1 MDKVFCAKLEKAL
14 KMETCQIQA
23 RERLQARGRL
33 QERERIQDRERL
45 KIRGKSQDGSD
56 GHREQVIQAVRR
68 EALKRRPRR
77 RISFLEFLLRQIPFM
92 AKGLWLIQGGI
103 AAFTV
108 LLLSRTLGGD
118 FRLMGIRHIPLLA
131 GMLAIFLVMTGAPF
145 LVRSYQCRM
154 YEVEMASRMSLAG
167 VLLAD
172 LILAAAGSVAAFGVC
187 GTLMARG
194 MALIQNGS
202 GWMIVLYFFLPFA
215 LSGSGCALILQNV
228 RSGEEA
234 ARGLGF
240 CEGYCVLLLAM
251 LWYLF
256 RTCPWIYEEL
266 WIWRRAGILMV
277 PVLAYSI
284 ARWVKRTTSIKEGWA

>member
-1 MDKVFCAKLEKAL
+1 MDKVFCAKLERDL
-14 KMETCQIQA
+14 KRKPRNSQTG
-23 RERLQARGRL
+23 ERLQARGKGRDEGGGRR
-33 QERERIQDRERL
+33 Q
-45 KIRGKSQDGSD
+45 
-56 GHREQVIQAVRR
+56 QVIQAVRQ

-103 AAFTV
+103 AAVTV
-108 LLLSRTLGGD
+108 LLLYRTLGGD
-118 FRLMGIRHIPLLA
+118 FPLMGIRHIPLLA
-131 GMLAIFLVMTGAPF
+131 GMLAVSLVMTGAPF

-154 YEVEMASRMSLAG
+154 YEVEMVSRMSLAG
-167 VLLAD
+167 VLAAD
-172 LILAAAGSVAAFGVC
+172 LILAAAGSVVTFGVC
-187 GTLMARG
+187 GALMARG
-194 MALIQNGS
+194 MALVQNGS

-240 CEGYCVLLLAM
+240 CEGYCVLLLAL

-256 RTCPWIYEEL
+256 RTCPWIYEEI
-266 WIWRRAGILMV
+266 WIWRRAMILMV
-277 PVLAYSI
+277 PVLAYSM

>member
-1 MDKVFCAKLEKAL
+1 MDKVFCAKLERDL
-14 KMETCQIQA
+14 KRKPRNSQTG
-23 RERLQARGRL
+23 ERLQARGKGRDEGGGRR
-33 QERERIQDRERL
+33 Q
-45 KIRGKSQDGSD
+45 
-56 GHREQVIQAVRR
+56 QVIQAVRQ

-103 AAFTV
+103 TAVTV
-108 LLLSRTLGGD
+108 LLLYRTLGGD
-118 FRLMGIRHIPLLA
+118 FPLMGIRHIPLLA
-131 GMLAIFLVMTGAPF
+131 GMLAVSLVMTGAPF

-154 YEVEMASRMSLAG
+154 YEVEMVSRMSLAG
-167 VLLAD
+167 VLAAD
-172 LILAAAGSVAAFGVC
+172 LILAAAGSVVTFGVC
-187 GTLMARG
+187 GALMAQG
-194 MALIQNGS
+194 MALVQNGS

-240 CEGYCVLLLAM
+240 CEGYCVLLLAL

-256 RTCPWIYEEL
+256 RTCPWIYEEI
-266 WIWRRAGILMV
+266 WIWRRAMILMV